1 ASRAANILQSI
12 LYMKRQ
18 IDREELTPLLIRNTI
33 PVCMAQYERLFS
45 TVRVPGE
52 EVDELLHFDSQESR
66 HVVVWVQGLMY
77 QLWVYD
83 DKNQMLSAG
92 ELEKLLQD
100 IIDDANKHKE
110 SISETE
116 RSIAALTGLP
126 RTDWWKIQS
135 QHFIEGINRDNMDI
149 INKAVCM
156 IVLFDIAPENI

>member
-1 ASRAANILQSI
+1 
-12 LYMKRQ
+12 
-18 IDREELTPLLIRNTI
+18 
-33 PVCMAQYERLFS
+33 
-45 TVRVPGE
+45 
-52 EVDELLHFDSQESR
+52 
-66 HVVVWVQGLMY
+66 VQGLMY

-156 IVLFDIAPENI
+156 IVLFDIAPENISEKGKNLLHADGRTIW